1 MKHIF
6 CASNGSSFHGWRI
19 VCACMVLMFV
29 SSGIGYHC
37 NGVILD
43 PLRNLHGWNK
53 SIISSAITF
62 YFIIVGLV
70 GVVVGRKVD
79 TLGARPIL
87 VLGAIINSLG
97 LICLGFVSEVW
108 QLFVCYGVMATGFT
122 GTSIIAISAVITSWF
137 IKRRG
142 LALSIA
148 MTGISIGGIVI
159 VPAASYAISF
169 WGIRTALVLMGISLS
184 VVMIPVTLLFIKQR
198 PSDVGQYPDGSP
210 PSDIPTGNVDVARG
224 DNHQSRSWSAGE
236 VMRTPA
242 FWAIVITFLLAMTSM
257 IAVGIHQISFM
268 SQFVGVTEA
277 AFMVSVTTAA
287 SMAGRLLIGN
297 IIDRYDKRTVVFY
310 TMLFQATA
318 ILIMA
323 FFHSRPVLY
332 LCTACFGC
340 TMGASFI
347 IQSLLIGECF
357 GMISFGSV
365 FGLASLFIQCGAA
378 FGPMIAGII
387 YDATLSYR
395 NAFIVFA
402 VASSLAAISVR
413 FARRPGTSPA

>member
-1 MKHIF
+1 MERYLARHKKTTF
-6 CASNGSSFHGWRI
+6 YGWRI
-19 VCACMVLMFV
+19 VYACMALMFV

-62 YFIIVGLV
+62 YFIIVGIV

-97 LICLGFVSEVW
+97 LICLGFISEVW
-108 QLFVCYGVMATGFT
+108 QLFVCYAVMATGFT
-122 GTSIIAISAVITSWF
+122 GTSIIAISAVITNWF
-137 IKRRG
+137 VKKRG
-142 LALSIA
+142 MALSIA
-148 MTGISIGGIVI
+148 MTGISLGGIII

-169 WGIRTALVLMGISLS
+169 WGIRTALVILGISLS

-198 PSDVGQYPDGSP
+198 PSDIGQYPDGEAPTDSP
-210 PSDIPTGNVDVARG
+210 AGKAETAWG
-224 DNHQSRSWSAGE
+224 DDHQLRRWSTGE
-236 VMRTPA
+236 VVRTST

-277 AFMVSVTTAA
+277 AFMVSITTAA
-287 SMAGRLLIGN
+287 SMSGRLVIGN

-310 TMLFQATA
+310 TLLCQAATVL
-318 ILIMA
+318 ILA

-332 LCTACFGC
+332 LCAACFGV
-340 TMGASFI
+340 TMGAAFI

-378 FGPMIAGII
+378 FGPMIAGVI

-395 NAFIVFA
+395 NAFVVFA
-402 VASSLAAISVR
+402 VANALAAISVT
-413 FARRPGTSPA
+413 FARQPSRTPT